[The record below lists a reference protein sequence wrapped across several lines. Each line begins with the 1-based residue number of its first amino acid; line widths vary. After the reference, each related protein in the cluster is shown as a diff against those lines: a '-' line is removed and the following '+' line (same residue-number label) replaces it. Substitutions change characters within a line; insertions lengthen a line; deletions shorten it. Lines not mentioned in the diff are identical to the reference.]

1 MKRPSI
7 GDTIEHTEIYFDRQ
21 RTGVV
26 IQVLA
31 LQFVYEADGN
41 EHFCMFNENWK
52 IKETKNERIK
62 QKTM

>member
-1 MKRPSI
+1 MKKPSI
-7 GDTIEHTEIYFDRQ
+7 GDTIEHTEVYFDRQ
-21 RTGVV
+21 RTGIV

-31 LQFVYEADGN
+31 LQFVYEVEGNEGN

-62 QKTM
+62 